1 MTTGLAERSFEELEI
16 TSVLLAATVGAARNG
31 RQAMHAASTL
41 RFIAVVSCALV
52 GVWAGQVE
60 AQTGERT
67 PSSVETRDYGPRF
80 DVPDGQAEIWNPAK
94 RKLLAG
100 GPMIGG
106 TVRTVDPRTYCA
118 MAAAGYDFL
127 WVEMQHEA
135 ISWEQVARLWRTCPG
150 PAAPGAR
157 VAYADEREIQHATD
171 TGALVVV
178 VPTVDTV
185 EEAQAA
191 IDWTYFPPI
200 GRRSSGGGQGPS
212 EMWNRVPGGY
222 RQTWNDNVVLILMI
236 ETLEGVEHARE
247 IASLSGVTALFA
259 ASGDLGNF
267 SGYSEGDPQYEALV
281 TEVETAAREA
291 GIYACGPL
299 RWANRPAFT
308 CFQAG
313 TESANIR
320 RGAQAEIQQAEE
332 RYRNTGAGGGST
344 AGSGASVLLANLTA
358 ECGSITYEAD
368 CFAAV
373 ENAATAAS
381 RMPVAEQGQVRRR
394 LREISDANPEHAV
407 RIREIATRG
416 GLALDDR

>member
-1 MTTGLAERSFEELEI
+1 MKRKDPMNMNMKAVLTFVTVA
-16 TSVLLAATVGAARNG
+16 TCVLLGVTAR
-31 RQAMHAASTL
+31 HA
-41 RFIAVVSCALV
+41 
-52 GVWAGQVE
+52 E
-60 AQTGERT
+60 AQPAQADDRFRAQEF
-67 PSSVETRDYGPRF
+67 DYGSRF
-80 DVPDGQAEIWNPAK
+80 RLPDGQLAEIWNPAK
-94 RKLLAG
+94 RKLVAG

-106 TVRTVDPRTYCA
+106 TIRAVDPRTYCA
-118 MAAAGYDFL
+118 MASAGYDFI

-171 TGALVVV
+171 TGALVIV

-191 IDWTYFPPI
+191 VNWTHFPPI

-212 EMWNRVPGGY
+212 EMWNGVPGGY

-236 ETLEGVEHARE
+236 ETLEGVENARE
-247 IASLSGVTALFA
+247 IAKLPGVTALFA

-267 SGYSEGDPQYEALV
+267 SGFGDGDPEYEALI

-291 GIYACGPL
+291 GIHACGPL
-299 RWANRPAFT
+299 RWADRPAFT

-332 RYRNTGAGGGST
+332 HFRSTGAGGT
-344 AGSGASVLLANLTA
+344 PPVTRSGAAALLGDLTA
-358 ECGSITYEAD
+358 QCGSITYEAD
-368 CFAAV
+368 CYAAV
-373 ENAATAAS
+373 EKAATAANTMS
-381 RMPVAEQGQVRRR
+381 AAEQAQVGRRF
-394 LREISDANPEHAV
+394 LEIIAANPGHSA
-407 RIREIATRG
+407 RIREIAARA
-416 GLALDDR
+416 GLTLGNP